1 MNKIELEV
9 AILRKQMSLTELAEK
24 IGVNRVTLY
33 RKIASGKFE
42 RGEIQKIRDTLGLSD
57 ADVIRIF
64 FEADSCENATEQEDA

>member
-1 MNKIELEV
+1 MNKIELEI
-9 AILRKQMSLTELAEK
+9 AILRKQMNLTQLAKE

-42 RGEIQKIRDTLGLSD
+42 RGEIQRIRDTLGLSD

-64 FEADSCENATEQEDA
+64 FEDDGCVNATEQEEA

>member
-9 AILRKQMSLTELAEK
+9 AILRKQMSLTQLAQK

-42 RGEIQKIRDTLGLSD
+42 RAEIQKIRDELGLSD

-64 FEADSCENATEQEDA
+64 FDAEGCVNATEQEEA

>member
-1 MNKIELEV
+1 MNKIELED
-9 AILRKQMSLTELAEK
+9 AILRKQMSRTELAEK